1 MGGADH
7 LLSADLDSRLPA
19 GNLADERGRTLAC
32 ARHTLL
38 CVACYERARFEE
50 SRRHGLQAQVCATE
64 DTRFGEVFVDTCLG
78 MAAMAQGRVEEAGR
92 RYRRAR
98 RGVRKFFSSD
108 PCLTVSTDVLLIE
121 LDLER
126 NREKAIQPR
135 TLKNLTE
142 LRGVWV
148 DVYSTA
154 VAVSA
159 ELMLGQYDSRAVIKL
174 LSKAVDDARAT
185 GIESLSKH
193 IPALLAYYLVEV
205 GRPDEAGQVWR
216 DHGLP
221 CDESELLD
229 LECRSWRTMEALS
242 CARVRLLA
250 NQGEWGGAEALA
262 SGLCSVA
269 SEHGLTR
276 TLLRGLALSM
286 DVAHRAGQPD
296 RALERLVDFLRTV
309 RGTGFSRPLVRHRT
323 VSRIVLRRLLATD
336 LDEELRAMA
345 ESMQATVGGS
355 ASGGEQLFSTRE
367 LEVLSE
373 AVRGLRSK
381 EIADRLGISDQGV
394 RYHVKNIYRKA
405 GVGKRADAIKYA
417 RSLGVL
423 T

>member
-1 MGGADH
+1 MAPVAALRRAPLTPNRVSSAGRSSCSSRPQADLLHADAAGADQPQRV
-7 LLSADLDSRLPA
+7 DIDRLHI
-19 GNLADERGRTLAC
+19 GRSGGRRGRAAGDQL
-32 ARHTLL
+32 RRDPLRFLL
-38 CVACYERARFEE
+38 HGRRAM
-50 SRRHGLQAQVCATE
+50 V
-64 DTRFGEVFVDTCLG
+64 
-78 MAAMAQGRVEEAGR
+78 QGRVEEAGR
-92 RYRRAR
+92 RYGRAR
-98 RGVRKFFSSD
+98 RGARKFFSSD
-108 PCLTVSTDVLLIE
+108 PCLTVSTDALLIE

-159 ELMLGQYDSRAVIKL
+159 ELMLGQYDSQAVIKL
-174 LSKAVDDARAT
+174 LSKAVDDAPAA

-193 IPALLAYYLVEV
+193 MPALLAYYLVEV

-250 NQGEWGGAEALA
+250 EGRGECGAAEALA

-309 RGTGFSRPLVRHRT
+309 RGTGYSRPLVRHRT

-355 ASGGEQLFSTRE
+355 ATGGEQIFSTRE
-367 LEVLSE
+367 LEVLAE
-373 AVRGLRSK
+373 AARGLRSK
-381 EIADRLGISDQGV
+381 EIAGRLGISDVCG
-394 RYHVKNIYRKA
+394 
-405 GVGKRADAIKYA
+405 A
-417 RSLGVL
+417 RR
-423 T
+423 

>member
-1 MGGADH
+1 M
-7 LLSADLDSRLPA
+7 
-19 GNLADERGRTLAC
+19 
-32 ARHTLL
+32 
-38 CVACYERARFEE
+38 V
-50 SRRHGLQAQVCATE
+50 
-64 DTRFGEVFVDTCLG
+64 
-78 MAAMAQGRVEEAGR
+78 QGRVEEAGR
-92 RYRRAR
+92 RYGRAR
-98 RGVRKFFSSD
+98 RGARKFFSSD
-108 PCLTVSTDVLLIE
+108 PCLTVSTDALLIE

-159 ELMLGQYDSRAVIKL
+159 ELMLGQYDSQAVIKL
-174 LSKAVDDARAT
+174 LSKAVDDAPAA

-193 IPALLAYYLVEV
+193 MPALLAYYLVEV

-250 NQGEWGGAEALA
+250 EGRGECGAAEALA

-309 RGTGFSRPLVRHRT
+309 RGTGYSRPLVRHRT

-355 ASGGEQLFSTRE
+355 ATGGEQIFSTRE
-367 LEVLSE
+367 LEVLAE
-373 AVRGLRSK
+373 AARGLRSK
-381 EIADRLGISDQGV
+381 EIAGRLGISDEGV
-394 RYHVKNIYRKA
+394 RYHLKNIYRKA
-405 GVGKRADAIKYA
+405 GVSKRADAVKYA
-417 RSLGVL
+417 QSLGVL
-423 T
+423 P

>member
-1 MGGADH
+1 MPSSAHCRLMLNAPSRSTRFRRAGR
-7 LLSADLDSRLPA
+7 LSAANPRVL
-19 GNLADERGRTLAC
+19 
-32 ARHTLL
+32 
-38 CVACYERARFEE
+38 RARQIRGEPP
-50 SRRHGLQAQVCATE
+50 RHGLQAQACSTE

-159 ELMLGQYDSRAVIKL
+159 ELMLGHYDSRAVIKL
-174 LSKAVDDARAT
+174 LSKAVDDARAI

-193 IPALLAYYLVEV
+193 MPALLAYYLVEV

-221 CDESELLD
+221 CGESELLD
-229 LECRSWRTMEALS
+229 LERRSWRTMETLS
-242 CARVRLLA
+242 CARIRLLA
-250 NQGEWGGAEALA
+250 EQGKCGAAEALA
-262 SGLCSVA
+262 SGLCTVA

-286 DVAHRAGQPD
+286 DVAHRAGQSD

-309 RGTGFSRPLVRHRT
+309 RGTGYTRPLVRHRA
-323 VSRIVLRRLLATD
+323 VSRTVLGRFLSTD
-336 LDEELRAMA
+336 PDEELRATA
-345 ESMQATVGGS
+345 ESMLTTMGGS
-355 ASGGEQLFSTRE
+355 ASSDHQLFSRRE
-367 LEVLSE
+367 LDVLSE
-373 AVRGLRSK
+373 AARGLRGK
-381 EIADRLGISDQGV
+381 EIGGRLGISYEGV
-394 RYHVKNIYRKA
+394 RYHLKNIYRKA
-405 GVGKRADAIKYA
+405 GVSKRADAIEYA
-417 RSLGVL
+417 QSLGIL